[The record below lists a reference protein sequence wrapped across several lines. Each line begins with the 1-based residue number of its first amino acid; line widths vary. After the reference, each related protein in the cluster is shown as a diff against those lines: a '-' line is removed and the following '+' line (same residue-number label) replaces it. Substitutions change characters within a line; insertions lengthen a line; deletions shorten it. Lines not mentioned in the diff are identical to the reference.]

1 MSQFKKGQSG
11 NPGGRPKGTPNK
23 TTTDLRA
30 AVTSFLNA
38 NWSRVQKEFDQLE
51 AKDKLQFID
60 KMLAYSL
67 PKLQAVQMDLST
79 DLQTLSDEQLDNLFN
94 RVVSVQ

>member
-1 MSQFKKGQSG
+1 MPKGIKY
-11 NPGGRPKGTPNK
+11 GGRVAGTPNK
-23 TTTDLRA
+23 VTGDLRQSIQA
-30 AVTSFLNA
+30 FLDA
-38 NWSRVQKEFDQLE
+38 NWCKVQKEFDQLE

-79 DLQTLSDEQLDNLFN
+79 DLQNLTDVQLDNIFQ
-94 RVVSVQ
+94 RIVSAQ